1 MSFGV
6 PQFLWLLLVLPPAL
20 LVFFW
25 WSWKKR
31 RRLAALFIQARLL
44 PSLTRG
50 ISPLRQKIRL
60 GCLVFAVAGLLIALA
75 QPQWGYSWQEV
86 KQRGVDIVV
95 AIDCSKSML
104 AQDVVPNRLARA
116 KLGALELM
124 QKARTDRLAVVAFAG
139 TAFLQCPLTI
149 DDAAFAQSVDSLDV
163 NTISQGGTAIA
174 DAIETALT
182 AFKEGENHKVLV
194 LMTDGEDHDSG
205 ALAAAQKAA
214 EVGMRIYTIGIGTPE
229 GELIRIKNAEGKED
243 FVRDED
249 GNVHKSRL
257 DENLLK
263 QIASAT
269 EGGFYLPLKG
279 ARTIDTLYEKGLAEL
294 PKSEHQEKFVKQ
306 YHQRFQWPLGAAIL
320 LLIAEMLIP
329 ERRRESIRKPAGMV
343 SSAKQAVAT
352 VAVLVLFALSNS
364 GASAATPGKALR
376 DYKAGKYDESLK
388 EYEQLL
394 QRKTDDPR
402 LHFNAGAAAY
412 RNRQFDQATK
422 QFDDALASPDLKLQ
436 ELAFYNRG
444 NSHFYLGEQ
453 TPDPKKRTEAWEK
466 ALKDFDASL
475 KLNPQ
480 DADAQF
486 NKEFVKRKL
495 EELKQQQQQ
504 QQQNSKQD
512 KSDQQDQNQN
522 QQSQNSKPDQNQ
534 QQDQSQQQQAQQ
546 NQSDQK
552 QDSQQNQQQQQQQQ
566 QNQQQQAAQNQMG
579 RTNEQQQATQAQQQ
593 PEADQSKQEQ
603 QQQDAAAAAG
613 QMTREQAER
622 LLDSQK
628 GQEKMLSLKEPPK
641 PATRR
646 IKDW

>member
-6 PQFLWLLLVLPPAL
+6 PHFLWLLLVLPPAL
-20 LVFFW
+20 VIFFW

-31 RRLAALFIQARLL
+31 QRLATLFIQARLL

-60 GCLVFAVAGLLIALA
+60 GCLVLAVAGLLVALA

-116 KLGALELM
+116 KLAALELM
-124 QKARTDRLAVVAFAG
+124 QKARTDRLGVVAFAG
-139 TAFLQCPLTI
+139 AAFLQCPLTI

-163 NTISQGGTAIA
+163 TTISQGGTAIA

-214 EVGMRIYTIGIGTPE
+214 EAGMRIFTIGVGSLE
-229 GELIRIKNAEGKED
+229 GDLIRIKNAQGKED

-279 ARTIDTLYEKGLAEL
+279 ARTVDTLYEKGLAEL
-294 PKSEHQEKFVKQ
+294 PKSEHQEKFVRQ
-306 YHQRFQWPLGAAIL
+306 YHQRFQWPLGIAIF
-320 LLIAEMLIP
+320 LLIVEMLIQ
-329 ERRRESIRKPAGMV
+329 ERRREASRKGAASSVPAKPTVGAIAMLALLGLGM
-343 SSAKQAVAT
+343 
-352 VAVLVLFALSNS
+352 F

-376 DYKAGKYDESLK
+376 DYKEGKYDESLK

-402 LHFNAGAAAY
+402 LHFNAGTAAY

-436 ELAFYNRG
+436 EQAFYNRG
-444 NSHFYLGEQ
+444 NSLFYLGEQ
-453 TPDPKKRTEAWEK
+453 TADPKKRTEAWEK

-480 DADAQF
+480 DPDAQF

-504 QQQNSKQD
+504 QQ
-512 KSDQQDQNQN
+512 KSEKVEPSEDA
-522 QQSQNSKPDQNQ
+522 KK
-534 QQDQSQQQQAQQ
+534 A
-546 NQSDQK
+546 K
-552 QDSQQNQQQQQQQQ
+552 
-566 QNQQQQAAQNQMG
+566 A
-579 RTNEQQQATQAQQQ
+579 
-593 PEADQSKQEQ
+593 EADEAVRARDYAKALGIMEAQLAKDPTTAFYGDYIQ
-603 QQQDAAAAAG
+603 
-613 QMTREQAER
+613 R
-622 LLDSQK
+622 
-628 GQEKMLSLKEPPK
+628 LKEVNGVQK
-641 PATRR
+641 TTQN
-646 IKDW
+646 